1 MANADQTNID
11 ALPFEAAMAE
21 LETIVRALESGSAPL
36 DEAVATYERGIA
48 LKRHCEAKLRQAQA
62 TIEKL
67 NIAADGQ
74 VAGAEAL
81 DTE

>member
-1 MANADQTNID
+1 MPAAETTKIEDM
-11 ALPFEAAMAE
+11 PFEAAMAE

-36 DEAVATYERGIA
+36 DQAVATYERGIA

-67 NIAADGQ
+67 NIAADGS
-74 VAGAEAL
+74 VAGKAAL
-81 DTE
+81 DAE

>member
-1 MANADQTNID
+1 MATSDQTNID
-11 ALPFEAAMAE
+11 AMPFEAAMAE
-21 LETIVRALESGSAPL
+21 LETIVRALESGAAPL

-48 LKRHCEAKLRQAQA
+48 LKRHCESKLRQAQA

-67 NIAADGQ
+67 NISADGQ
-74 VAGAEAL
+74 VAGAAPL